1 MWKNTMLDLP
11 SKKIAKAKRN
21 QQTKEN
27 KLKPL
32 DNLNV

>member
-1 MWKNTMLDLP
+1 MWKNTLLA
-11 SKKIAKAKRN
+11 SKKDYKAKKEN

-32 DNLNV
+32 NNLNV